1 MDSGR
6 VVTFI
11 AKTVSLHAMTAL
23 QELVDAGLISRLK
36 AQYVRFLDLKD
47 WSSLERLFAEDFVFE
62 GQWSS
67 RGRAFFIHRLS
78 HQLADASTVHE
89 LHAPEIEV
97 ASPDA
102 GTAIWPFSDI
112 IDQRRNGVGMYRRGS
127 GHYHESY
134 VKADGA
140 WRISAMR
147 ITRIRV
153 ECSVFLPDGKTR
165 NRTCL
170 SQDELV
176 DWLREQEIS

>member
-1 MDSGR
+1 
-6 VVTFI
+6 
-11 AKTVSLHAMTAL
+11 MTPL
-23 QELVDAGLISRLK
+23 QELVDTGLISRLK

-47 WSSLERLFAEDFVFE
+47 WSSLERLFAEDFAFE

-67 RGRAFFIHRLS
+67 RGGALFIQRLS
-78 HQLADASTVHE
+78 RQLADASTVHE
-89 LHAPEIEV
+89 LHATEIEV
-97 ASPDA
+97 GSPDA
-102 GTAIWPFSDI
+102 ATAIWPFSDI
-112 IDQRRNGVGMYRRGS
+112 IDQRRNGVGKYRQGS

-134 VKADGA
+134 VKTEGG

-153 ECSVFLPDGKTR
+153 ECTIFLPDGESR

-176 DWLREQEIS
+176 AWLREQEIS